1 MHVIDSESSLDYLTL
16 HKTSSCFAMEVL
28 STGQTPR
35 LVTNLEVM
43 QLLSSSRTSCTKKRK
58 HNKLRHSDWIHEKV
72 YEYLKKMP
80 CANVRTESMSTLV
93 KELQETFGL
102 TAAES
107 LQILNF
113 MPRESVEIHLIIE
126 SLPLR
131 LTEERQ
137 AELLSLIGSYIK
149 TDVEQVKVNRGT
161 EEEIVGDVLDDL
173 PNDDFMENGYIG
185 SILDDVAAV
194 AMKSEPPS

>member
-1 MHVIDSESSLDYLTL
+1 
-16 HKTSSCFAMEVL
+16 MEVL

-58 HNKLRHSDWIHEKV
+58 HNKLRHCDWIHEKV
-72 YEYLKKMP
+72 YEYLKKTP
-80 CANVRTESMSTLV
+80 CTAVQTENMSTLV
-93 KELQETFGL
+93 TELKEKFDL

-126 SLPLR
+126 SLPSR

-137 AELLSLIGSYIK
+137 AELLSLIGSYVK
-149 TDVEQVKVNRGT
+149 TDGEQVMVNGGT
-161 EEEIVGDVLDDL
+161 EEDIVGDVLDDL
-173 PNDDFMENGYIG
+173 VNDDFMENGYIG
-185 SILDDVAAV
+185 SILDDVPAV
-194 AMKSEPPS
+194 AMKSEPPW

>member
-1 MHVIDSESSLDYLTL
+1 
-16 HKTSSCFAMEVL
+16 MEVL
-28 STGQTPR
+28 STGETPK

-43 QLLSSSRTSCTKKRK
+43 QLLLSSSGTSCTKKRK
-58 HNKLRHSDWIHEKV
+58 NNMLRHCDWIHDKV
-72 YEYLKKMP
+72 YEYLKKSP
-80 CANVRTESMSTLV
+80 CANVQSENMSTLV
-93 KELQETFGL
+93 TELKEKYGL

-126 SLPLR
+126 SLPSR

-137 AELLSLIGSYIK
+137 VELLSLIGSYIE
-149 TDVEQVKVNRGT
+149 TDGEHVKVNGET

-173 PNDDFMENGYIG
+173 PNDDFLENGYGG
-185 SILDDVAAV
+185 SILDDVPAV
-194 AMKSEPPS
+194 AMKSEPP